1 MKAIEKLTLFA
12 SLALAAAA
20 SPASYA
26 SAPSYARQT
35 PGAGVKP
42 NPAKARR
49 RAANKV
55 ARKARKA
62 GRQ

>member
-1 MKAIEKLTLFA
+1 MNTLRDNLTLAAAF
-12 SLALAAAA
+12 ALAAAS
-20 SPASYA
+20 SPAMYA
-26 SAPSYARQT
+26 PGYGRQT

-42 NPAKARR
+42 NPAKSKR